1 MPWGSWEGGVPISH
15 NALQHFPECHG
26 AAGGGGT
33 LPGPAGG
40 GGYPGQVH
48 QVGQQKEYS
57 LHGGRYASCVHAGGL
72 YCSKF
77 ILQFSMSNLSATSI
91 ASAVL
96 ITVALIASIL
106 SLAIDRWGQFSITV
120 ELAKTDVRAIVVS
133 YYTLFT
139 RFLCIS
145 KTARVSSAPDT
156 GIRVLLLMSCPSGDV
171 YIWKSKNYTQKI
183 CK

>member
-1 MPWGSWEGGVPISH
+1 MEISIYSSNQINSVFINRAEPI
-15 NALQHFPECHG
+15 PENEI
-26 AAGGGGT
+26 
-33 LPGPAGG
+33 
-40 GGYPGQVH
+40 YF
-48 QVGQQKEYS
+48 
-57 LHGGRYASCVHAGGL
+57 
-72 YCSKF
+72 SKF

-120 ELAKTDVRAIVVS
+120 GSVAKTDVRTIVVS
-133 YYTLFT
+133 HYTLFT

-156 GIRVLLLMSCPSGDV
+156 LFEC
-171 YIWKSKNYTQKI
+171 YN
-183 CK
+183 